1 MFGAWIHRL
10 SEPAPELLP
19 SSDPLLRWLSW
30 EDVDSEASTVGW
42 VSRERAE
49 GLPGVGR
56 GVRLVSAVL
65 AQMQPHEVRNL
76 WDPDTPL
83 VVLPTSQVLRDPD
96 PAWHGYSTWMA
107 AAAADMQWHG
117 NCFADRSAAPDRLGY
132 PTRLPLITPQRVSWQ
147 RSTDPGRP
155 PGWKVY
161 VIGPTAGST
170 DTERVELDPDDM
182 FHAAVDVPSGK
193 RMGRGIIDSYQA
205 TLRLM
210 VVVERATFVVMRD
223 GKPAGM
229 ISTDVD
235 MDSDELAGVK
245 AALIAGVRRDGIG
258 AMVRA
263 SFNQMSWNA
272 QDLALVPARE
282 FNLRLASDMVGVP
295 PYLLGVPSESRVYCV
310 DTETEILTATGWKRY
325 DEVSVGDAALTL
337 DPGTMTSQWQPV
349 QAVNVF
355 AGPHRV
361 LRLESKSHS
370 SVTTLGHRWPVL
382 PYPGDRMVWA
392 TTATMRDADRV
403 LAAAPLA
410 EYPIEQKWSD
420 AFVEL
425 IAWGYTEGH
434 VEPYDRLQIGQSK
447 TVNPQYVT
455 RIRRALT
462 ALYGPGDRGKHI
474 RGEPHWIER
483 QGPNAIYFRLN
494 KLASAPLLSVMPG
507 KVPDWG
513 FLTELTQ
520 SQLHLFIDTSI
531 SADGCTTKSGARVFC
546 QKDRART
553 EALQFACLL
562 AGVSGQVRQDKAGM
576 WQFILSRGAVR
587 KPKGHADYITT
598 DTIDGPVWCP
608 TTGNGTWLA
617 RRGHAVYF
625 TGNSNNEGEWSNF
638 LKVTIARYQLPL
650 QDALT
655 RCVPRGRDVRF
666 HSDDLSRPDAAARWA
681 NWRIAREI
689 GAMTV
694 AEVRQEERLGPL
706 PGSPTDAG
714 QQEGAA

>member
-19 SSDPLLRWLSW
+19 SADPLLRWLSW

-161 VIGPTAGST
+161 VIGPAAGST

-245 AALIAGVRRDGIG
+245 AALITGIRRDGIG

-295 PYLLGVPSESRVYCV
+295 PYLLGVPSESRVY
-310 DTETEILTATGWKRY
+310 
-325 DEVSVGDAALTL
+325 
-337 DPGTMTSQWQPV
+337 
-349 QAVNVF
+349 
-355 AGPHRV
+355 
-361 LRLESKSHS
+361 
-370 SVTTLGHRWPVL
+370 
-382 PYPGDRMVWA
+382 
-392 TTATMRDADRV
+392 
-403 LAAAPLA
+403 
-410 EYPIEQKWSD
+410 
-420 AFVEL
+420 
-425 IAWGYTEGH
+425 
-434 VEPYDRLQIGQSK
+434 
-447 TVNPQYVT
+447 
-455 RIRRALT
+455 
-462 ALYGPGDRGKHI
+462 
-474 RGEPHWIER
+474 
-483 QGPNAIYFRLN
+483 
-494 KLASAPLLSVMPG
+494 
-507 KVPDWG
+507 
-513 FLTELTQ
+513 
-520 SQLHLFIDTSI
+520 
-531 SADGCTTKSGARVFC
+531 
-546 QKDRART
+546 
-553 EALQFACLL
+553 
-562 AGVSGQVRQDKAGM
+562 
-576 WQFILSRGAVR
+576 
-587 KPKGHADYITT
+587 
-598 DTIDGPVWCP
+598 
-608 TTGNGTWLA
+608 
-617 RRGHAVYF
+617 
-625 TGNSNNEGEWSNF
+625 SNNEGEWSNF

-655 RCVPRGRDVRF
+655 RCVPRGRDVQF
-666 HSDDLSRPDAAARWA
+666 NSDDLSRPDAAARWA

-694 AEVRQEERLGPL
+694 GEIRQEERLGPL
-706 PGSPTDAG
+706 PSSPG
-714 QQEGAA
+714 VEEEGAA